1 MKLPPVTKR
10 NKRKKKT
17 SKKCSD
23 DLILE
28 NYYGIVFFQ
37 FMVNLEQSGN
47 QIPKAESVKLIFS
60 LIVTV
65 YLTKTEIR
73 TKNSQTQL
81 SHYCF
86 E

>member
-1 MKLPPVTKR
+1 MKLPPVTKL

-65 YLTKTEIR
+65 YLTKTENR

-81 SHYCF
+81 AHYCF

>member
-47 QIPKAESVKLIFS
+47 QIPKAESAKLIFS

>member
-65 YLTKTEIR
+65 YLTKTENR

>member
-65 YLTKTEIR
+65 YLTKTGIR